1 MTLNSYTEFNQIY
14 SFIPLRKDGSDAAMF
29 WFTGYSDGVR
39 SVELLMIAGPQ
50 WNKATSLSALP
61 PPSSGAEDFLMKAV
75 RPEEEGEKGERK
87 E

>member
-1 MTLNSYTEFNQIY
+1 MKLVYVFALMCKPILHITPKIVAVFLQQCKNMTLNSYTEFNQIY

-50 WNKATSLSALP
+50 
-61 PPSSGAEDFLMKAV
+61 
-75 RPEEEGEKGERK
+75 
-87 E
+87 